1 MNTVKKSEMIE
12 NLEFAIRRT
21 ISKAK
26 AVHRH
31 YLQAIRQGDF
41 SRQCRESELRSDLL
55 ECARMMKNAM
65 LPRGRKIRPY
75 GYLCKVQ
82 ARRWERYDHATHTE
96 R

>member
-26 AVHRH
+26 AVHHH
-31 YLQAIRQGDF
+31 YLQAIRKGDF

-65 LPRGRKIRPY
+65 RPRGRKIRPY
-75 GYLCKVQ
+75 GYLYKVQ
-82 ARRWERYDHATHTE
+82 ARRWKREEAATCSD
-96 R
+96 